1 MNEDEVAKDW
11 FSSIETNSSE
21 NNSKDSIPDAKYYLV
36 RPEDSSMVYLM
47 VDKPDYLHEP
57 FYKATEGGFVEDYLN
72 DNAEFMF
79 DSDMLEPD
87 ISDALEVMD
96 LYPDK
101 NEVKYLLAL
110 TREVSEKDLPS
121 LLSKY
126 SYCTDEIIAK
136 HYELHNWH
144 IEALLQKS
152 PFKEYIK
159 EHYFTKPE
167 CKVEPKEVPEEIVH
181 ERAKFLQNEINK
193 LNKKRLLL

>member
-1 MNEDEVAKDW
+1 MDVSDISKT
-11 FSSIETNSSE
+11 SQ
-21 NNSKDSIPDAKYYLV
+21 NNIPDAKYYLV
-36 RPEDSSMVYLM
+36 RPEDSSIVYLM

-57 FYKATEGGFVEDYLN
+57 FYKATEGGFVEDYLS

-79 DSDMLEPD
+79 DSNTLESD
-87 ISDALEVMD
+87 ISDALEAMD
-96 LYPDK
+96 LYPDE
-101 NEVKYLLAL
+101 NEVKYLLAQ
-110 TREVSEKDLPS
+110 EVSEKDLPL

-126 SYCTDEIIAK
+126 SYCADEIIAK

-181 ERAKFLQNEINK
+181 ERAKFLQNEISK

>member
-1 MNEDEVAKDW
+1 MDKDEVAKDW
-11 FSSIETNSSE
+11 LSSIETNSSE

-47 VDKPDYLHEP
+47 VDKPDYPRDP
-57 FYKATEGGFVEDYLN
+57 FYKATKGEFVEDYLN
-72 DNAEFMF
+72 DNAEFTF
-79 DSDMLEPD
+79 DSDTLESD
-87 ISDALEVMD
+87 IIDALDAMD
-96 LYPDK
+96 LYPDE
-101 NEVKYLLAL
+101 NEVKYLFAS
-110 TREVSEKDLPS
+110 TQEVSEKDLPS

-126 SYCTDEIIAK
+126 SYCVDEIIAK

-159 EHYFTKPE
+159 EHYFTEPK
-167 CKVEPKEVPEEIVH
+167 CKVKPKEVPEEIVH

>member
-1 MNEDEVAKDW
+1 MNENAVLDDCL
-11 FSSIETNSSE
+11 FPLETNSSE
-21 NNSKDSIPDAKYYLV
+21 NNSKGSIPDAKYYLV

-47 VDKPDYLHEP
+47 VDKPDYLRDP
-57 FYKATEGGFVEDYLN
+57 FYKATKGGFVEGYLN
-72 DNAEFMF
+72 DNAEFIF
-79 DSDMLEPD
+79 DSNTLESD
-87 ISDALEVMD
+87 IIDALDAMD
-96 LYPDK
+96 LYPDE
-101 NEVKYLLAL
+101 NEVKYLFAS

-126 SYCTDEIIAK
+126 SYCVDEIIAK

-144 IEALLQKS
+144 IEALLRKS

-159 EHYFTKPE
+159 EHYFTEPK